1 MLFVNIGDALFSGL
15 LKVWPEAAA
24 WTKMCHVAPEHFHG
38 GAFNGNS
45 CKVLLEKTDLLQ
57 SLCPLDA
64 EPFVQA
70 FRDFKDVVEAS
81 FGAFLDK
88 NLHEKITNFKTS
100 YMDLVSLGFIKV
112 TPKVHT
118 VFYHIQEFCSKENVG
133 LGRHSEQ
140 ASESV
145 HRRFN
150 LIYFKYKVNKS
161 HPEYDLYL
169 LKAVKEFNCS
179 NL

>member
-81 FGAFLDK
+81 IEGDNCACFNVFVVNYVML
-88 NLHEKITNFKTS
+88 NFQCPINS
-100 YMDLVSLGFIKV
+100 
-112 TPKVHT
+112 
-118 VFYHIQEFCSKENVG
+118 N
-133 LGRHSEQ
+133 
-140 ASESV
+140 
-145 HRRFN
+145 FN
-150 LIYFKYKVNKS
+150 
-161 HPEYDLYL
+161 
-169 LKAVKEFNCS
+169 AM
-179 NL
+179 